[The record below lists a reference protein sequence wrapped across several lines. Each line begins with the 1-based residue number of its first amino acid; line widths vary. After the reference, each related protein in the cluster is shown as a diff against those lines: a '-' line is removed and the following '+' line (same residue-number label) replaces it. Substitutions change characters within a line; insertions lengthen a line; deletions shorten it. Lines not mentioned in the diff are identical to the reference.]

1 MRDGSPFPGYWTM
14 DYPRSDRHLLA
25 GIRRLTRI
33 DTRSIEQV
41 VTLDG
46 TDDVYNWP
54 VLYGVEVG
62 HWNLGDAEAKQLREY
77 LLRGGFFMCDD
88 FHGTEPYHG
97 VPEWDTFMRS
107 MSMVFPDRQ
116 IEDIPDNDPIFHT
129 LFDLQD
135 RFQVPGAQ
143 FFDTGLTY
151 EDGETGKVPHW
162 RCIRDDK
169 GRIMVAICHNM
180 DLGDAWE
187 WADDPRV
194 SGEVGVTGV
203 SHRGQLFRLRFD
215 ALGPLSQ
222 SWLGLLSRAS
232 ASGWSE
238 AGGANPEAFGPGSTG
253 RDALQVLEE
262 SRVRQVEAVGEAGHG
277 LEAHD
282 VARPR
287 ARRRPRSEISG
298 RTGRK
303 LSGHSLRARI
313 RRWRPRHRTRRPT
326 GVRRAEWDRAKSTGL
341 VSPVGISFGEST

>member
-1 MRDGSPFPGYWTM
+1 MRLRVTPAIGFVAILSAWGVLHAQKPFKEYPAIEYENFPKPPDWDQKAEWVRARLRYPDIYGYPDHPLVTNRDGSPFPGYWTM

-62 HWNLGDAEAKQLREY
+62 HWQLGDAEAKQLRDY

-88 FHGTEPYHG
+88 FHGNVPYRP
-97 VPEWDTFMRS
+97 VKEWDTFIAS
-107 MSMVFPDRQ
+107 MSKVFPDRQ

-143 FFDTGLTY
+143 FFDTGITY
-151 EDGETGKVPHW
+151 EAGETGKVPHW

-187 WADDPRV
+187 HSDEAQYLEKWA
-194 SGEVGVTGV
+194 
-203 SHRGQLFRLRFD
+203 
-215 ALGPLSQ
+215 
-222 SWLGLLSRAS
+222 
-232 ASGWSE
+232 
-238 AGGANPEAFGPGSTG
+238 
-253 RDALQVLEE
+253 
-262 SRVRQVEAVGEAGHG
+262 
-277 LEAHD
+277 
-282 VARPR
+282 
-287 ARRRPRSEISG
+287 
-298 RTGRK
+298 
-303 LSGHSLRARI
+303 SLADRI
-313 RRWRPRHRTRRPT
+313 AMNYFIYDLTH
-326 GVRRAEWDRAKSTGL
+326 
-341 VSPVGISFGEST
+341 